1 MTLSTTTTTT
11 TTTITTITL
20 QDRCLFRYVENQMTI
35 NEANQKETNT
45 NNNNNNL
52 PL

>member
-11 TTTITTITL
+11 ITTTTL

-35 NEANQKETNT
+35 NEAKSEGDQYQQQQQ
-45 NNNNNNL
+45 
-52 PL
+52 

>member
-11 TTTITTITL
+11 TTITTTTL
-20 QDRCLFRYVENQMTI
+20 QDRCLFRYVENQITI